1 MRSTSRQALLGGQS
15 LGEQRHLCVLS
26 NGEPEFNEAV
36 LRFIS
41 EGVALGERAICIV
54 APGAEIQAQNRLADI
69 GLDTAAATSAGL
81 LTTMGWD
88 EGLLQQGPF
97 SQSVAFAYVRQLLAD
112 SRADG
117 FPRTRYLADMGW
129 TLDQRVSLPDLVTY
143 EGRLDQLARRIPD
156 AIVCDYDVTRHSAGT
171 ISAVLAVHA
180 LVFVGG
186 EIT

>member
-69 GLDTAAATSAGL
+69 GLDT
-81 LTTMGWD
+81 
-88 EGLLQQGPF
+88 
-97 SQSVAFAYVRQLLAD
+97 
-112 SRADG
+112 
-117 FPRTRYLADMGW
+117 
-129 TLDQRVSLPDLVTY
+129 
-143 EGRLDQLARRIPD
+143 
-156 AIVCDYDVTRHSAGT
+156 
-171 ISAVLAVHA
+171 
-180 LVFVGG
+180 
-186 EIT
+186 